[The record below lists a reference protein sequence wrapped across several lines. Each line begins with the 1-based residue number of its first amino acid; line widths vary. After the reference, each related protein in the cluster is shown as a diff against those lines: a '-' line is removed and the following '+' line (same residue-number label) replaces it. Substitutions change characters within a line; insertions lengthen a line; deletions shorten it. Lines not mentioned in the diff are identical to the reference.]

1 MDTKVNTIGFTLT
14 HPAGSCE
21 VALQFFA
28 DKPQVYVLRDKK
40 DKILSGNG
48 DLDAVIKTGKVTTS
62 KGKRIVLNAY
72 EQEFIAK
79 LKPVF
84 DELEKVNVDKICE
97 HILEGG

>member
-21 VALQFFA
+21 VALIFYA